1 MIRRLLVPLIGSGL
15 LLVATAGSALAKC
28 EGPNPPEFCNQVI
41 ASLST
46 GGGEGTLQAG
56 LRKTVT
62 IDVSLSEKPYDATS
76 VVLTF
81 ARVADGDAVVVP
93 ATASVRAG
101 LWIADVLLPDGG
113 SWTVVAQV
121 VAPDGTETVVPF
133 GTIQVAKPPALP
145 PSTTPVTPPP
155 TNPTSPILPYALGLM
170 GIAGAAIVGQLI
182 RNRSRSGAAGTAA
195 GASPERYGA
204 DGTPLAAE
212 SGTLLGATSA
222 TGTKAAR

>member
-1 MIRRLLVPLIGSGL
+1 MIRRVLVPLIGSGM

-28 EGPNPPEFCNQVI
+28 EGPTPPEFCKSV
-41 ASLST
+41 AVSLNI
-46 GGGEGTLQAG
+46 GGEGTLQAG
-56 LRKTVT
+56 LRETVT
-62 IDVSLSEKPYDATS
+62 IDVSLSEQPYDAAS

-101 LWIADVLLPDGG
+101 LWTADVLLPDGG

-133 GTIQVAKPPALP
+133 STIQVAKPPALP

-155 TNPTSPILPYALGLM
+155 TNPTSPILPIALGLM
-170 GIAGAAIVGQLI
+170 GIAGAAIVGQLM
-182 RNRSRSGAAGTAA
+182 RNRSRRGAAGTVGGAA
-195 GASPERYGA
+195 AQAASARTAERA
-204 DGTPLAAE
+204 
-212 SGTLLGATSA
+212 
-222 TGTKAAR
+222 